1 MYGLI
6 KILLLL
12 CNHNYIYHIYLKH
25 YHQSCFRSE
34 DSLLFNFHSI
44 FGKNNLLGQRHC
56 WKLKPKQP
64 FFIEPPLTLIM
75 DNVNVVQNTASL
87 SKFTLLRMVTP

>member
-25 YHQSCFRSE
+25 ETSRETIISHVFVPKTVYF
-34 DSLLFNFHSI
+34 LI
-44 FGKNNLLGQRHC
+44 FILYSAKIIC
-56 WKLKPKQP
+56 WAKD
-64 FFIEPPLTLIM
+64 T
-75 DNVNVVQNTASL
+75 VGS
-87 SKFTLLRMVTP
+87 